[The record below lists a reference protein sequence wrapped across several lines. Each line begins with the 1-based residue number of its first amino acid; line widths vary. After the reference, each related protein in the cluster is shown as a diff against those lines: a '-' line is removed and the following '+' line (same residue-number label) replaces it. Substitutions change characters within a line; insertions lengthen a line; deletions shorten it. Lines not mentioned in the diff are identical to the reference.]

1 MFLLLFQIGN
11 RNIPL
16 QRGTDKH
23 SKTTY
28 NKCSLFMPRN
38 NPTSFF
44 FGFSSL
50 PVGSQEA
57 FLPAIKTLLLQVWA
71 CFIIT
76 ESPCIELLLS
86 LLTDLIKK
94 QGPLVKAG
102 LNHPC
107 MSCLV
112 CSVLLPLGEQSPWT
126 KCVFVPGRGPVA
138 AMSQTPEQDI
148 RGQHAH
154 LLLPRFIQ
162 RQGKGKKPC
171 PNAWGRKVS
180 MPIPK

>member
-23 SKTTY
+23 NKTTY

-71 CFIIT
+71 FYHYWLALHRIASVFAHRSDKET
-76 ESPCIELLLS
+76 RTFGKSRAESSMHELS
-86 LLTDLIKK
+86 
-94 QGPLVKAG
+94 
-102 LNHPC
+102 
-107 MSCLV
+107 LV